1 MGALQGRGA
10 DSPNR
15 SGVIAQRSLK
25 TAVVNLVTGGNLLMG
40 VTSIILASFGHGRC
54 AVFCLI
60 AGMILD
66 AFDGLLAR
74 RWQVFSKIGA
84 ELDSLADLTS
94 FVVANSVLLF
104 FWFHGRIDLP
114 YQIIA
119 GAIFTLCGAFR
130 LARFNVE
137 PTSGGLFQGMP
148 TTGVALLIA
157 AIYLTHPN
165 LEPAQGLAWQALL
178 GLLMVS
184 SYPYPKFGTLR
195 RVPTI
200 YLAALGF
207 YAVWNLPMATAMGCL
222 AYVASGPLLALR
234 QGSSTPGV

>member
-1 MGALQGRGA
+1 
-10 DSPNR
+10 
-15 SGVIAQRSLK
+15 
-25 TAVVNLVTGGNLLMG
+25 MG
-40 VTSIILASFGHGRC
+40 VTSIVLSAAGHGNW

-60 AGMILD
+60 FGMILD

-74 RWQVFSKIGA
+74 HWQVFSKIGA

-94 FVVANSVLLF
+94 FVVANTLLIY
-104 FWFHGRIDLP
+104 FWFQGQIALP
-114 YQIIA
+114 WQLLA
-119 GAIFTLCGAFR
+119 GAVFTLCGAFR

-165 LEPAQGLAWQALL
+165 LDPAYGLGWQTVL

-184 SYPYPKFGTLR
+184 DFSYPKAGMLKKAPIPVL
-195 RVPTI
+195 VAPLL
-200 YLAALGF
+200 LAF
-207 YAVWNLPMATAMGCL
+207 WNLPLAVAVGCGS
-222 AYVASGPLLALR
+222 YVASGPLLTLLR
-234 QGSSTPGV
+234 RFRPNA

>member
-1 MGALQGRGA
+1 M
-10 DSPNR
+10 
-15 SGVIAQRSLK
+15 IAQRSLK
-25 TAVVNLVTGGNLLMG
+25 TAIVNLVTGGNLLMG
-40 VTSIILASFGHGRC
+40 VTSIILSSTGHGRC

-94 FVVANSVLLF
+94 FVVANTVLLF
-104 FWFHGRIDLP
+104 FWFHGRVDLP
-114 YQIIA
+114 YQMFA
-119 GAIFTLCGAFR
+119 AAIFTLCGAFR

-157 AIYLTHPN
+157 AVYLTHPN
-165 LEPAQGLAWQALL
+165 LDPAWGLAWQGVL

-184 SYPYPKFGTLR
+184 NYPYPKAGTLR
-195 RVPTI
+195 RVPTP
-200 YLAALGF
+200 YFFLLGLYGFWSLPSAVAL
-207 YAVWNLPMATAMGCL
+207 GCL
-222 AYVASGPLLALR
+222 AYVASGPVLALR
-234 QGSSTPGV
+234 QGSATPGV

>member
-1 MGALQGRGA
+1 
-10 DSPNR
+10 
-15 SGVIAQRSLK
+15 VIAQRSLK
-25 TAVVNLVTGGNLLMG
+25 TAIVNLVTGGNLLMG
-40 VTSIILASFGHGRC
+40 VTSIILASFGYGRC
-54 AVFCLI
+54 AVLCLV

-94 FVVANSVLLF
+94 FVVANAILLF
-104 FWFHGRIDLP
+104 FWFHGRVDLP
-114 YQIIA
+114 YQILA

-165 LEPAQGLAWQALL
+165 LDPGYGLFWQGTL

-195 RVPTI
+195 RVPSPLLLS
-200 YLAALGF
+200 LALYGL
-207 YAVWNLPMATAMGCL
+207 WDLPMATAIGCF

-234 QGSSTPGV
+234 QGKQTPGV

>member
-1 MGALQGRGA
+1 
-10 DSPNR
+10 
-15 SGVIAQRSLK
+15 
-25 TAVVNLVTGGNLLMG
+25 MG
-40 VTSIILASFGHGRC
+40 VTSIILSSTGHGRL
-54 AVFCLI
+54 AVLCLVT
-60 AGMILD
+60 GMILD

-94 FVVANSVLLF
+94 FVVANTVLLF
-104 FWFHGRIDLP
+104 FWFYGRVELP
-114 YQIIA
+114 YQILA
-119 GAIFTLCGAFR
+119 ASIFTLCGAFR

-165 LEPAQGLAWQALL
+165 LQPAYGLAWQGLL

-184 SYPYPKFGTLR
+184 SYPYPKAGTLK
-195 RVPTI
+195 RVPSP
-200 YLAALGF
+200 YFLALALYGF
-207 YAVWNLPMATAMGCL
+207 WNLPMATAIGCL

-234 QGSSTPGV
+234 QGMATPGV

>member
-1 MGALQGRGA
+1 
-10 DSPNR
+10 
-15 SGVIAQRSLK
+15 
-25 TAVVNLVTGGNLLMG
+25 MG
-40 VTSIILASFGHGRC
+40 VTSIILSSAGHGNW

-60 AGMILD
+60 SGMILD

-94 FVVANSVLLF
+94 FVVANALLIY
-104 FWFHGRIDLP
+104 FWFQGQVALP
-114 YQIIA
+114 YQILA

-165 LEPAQGLAWQALL
+165 LDPAYGLGWQAVL

-184 SYPYPKFGTLR
+184 EFPYPKAGMLKKA
-195 RVPTI
+195 PLPI
-200 YLAALGF
+200 LLAPIVLAF
-207 YAVWNLPMATAMGCL
+207 WNLPLAAAVGCG
-222 AYVASGPLLALR
+222 AYVVSGPILGLVQRFKGGQA
-234 QGSSTPGV
+234 

>member
-1 MGALQGRGA
+1 
-10 DSPNR
+10 
-15 SGVIAQRSLK
+15 
-25 TAVVNLVTGGNLLMG
+25 MG
-40 VTSIILASFGHGRC
+40 VTSIVLSSAGHGNW

-60 AGMILD
+60 FGMILD

-94 FVVANSVLLF
+94 FVVANALLVY
-104 FWFHGRIDLP
+104 FWFQGQVALP
-114 YQIIA
+114 WQILA

-137 PTSGGLFQGMP
+137 PTSGGLFQGIP

-165 LEPAQGLAWQALL
+165 LDPVYGLGWQAVL

-184 SYPYPKFGTLR
+184 DFPYPKAGMLKKAPLPVLAAPLLLAFWNL
-195 RVPTI
+195 P
-200 YLAALGF
+200 LAAALGCG
-207 YAVWNLPMATAMGCL
+207 T
-222 AYVASGPLLALR
+222 YVASGPLLSVIRRAR
-234 QGSSTPGV
+234 PG

>member
-1 MGALQGRGA
+1 
-10 DSPNR
+10 
-15 SGVIAQRSLK
+15 
-25 TAVVNLVTGGNLLMG
+25 MG
-40 VTSIILASFGHGRC
+40 VTSIVLSAAGHGNW

-60 AGMILD
+60 SGMILD

-94 FVVANSVLLF
+94 FVVANALLIY
-104 FWFHGRIDLP
+104 FWFQGQVALP
-114 YQIIA
+114 WQILA
-119 GAIFTLCGAFR
+119 GAVFTLCGAFR

-157 AIYLTHPN
+157 AIYLTHPY
-165 LEPAQGLAWQALL
+165 LDPIYGLGWQAVL

-184 SYPYPKFGTLR
+184 DFPYPKAGMLKKAPLP
-195 RVPTI
+195 V
-200 YLAALGF
+200 LALPLLL
-207 YAVWNLPMATAMGCL
+207 AVWNLPLATAVGCGI
-222 AYVASGPLLALR
+222 YVASGPLLCLLR
-234 QGSSTPGV
+234 RVRSR

>member
-1 MGALQGRGA
+1 
-10 DSPNR
+10 
-15 SGVIAQRSLK
+15 
-25 TAVVNLVTGGNLLMG
+25 MG
-40 VTSIILASFGHGRC
+40 VASIILSSTGHGRY

-94 FVVANSVLLF
+94 FVVANTVLLF
-104 FWFHGRIDLP
+104 FWFHGRVDLP
-114 YQIIA
+114 YQMLA
-119 GAIFTLCGAFR
+119 AAIFTLCGAFR

-165 LEPAQGLAWQALL
+165 LDPVWGLAWQGVL

-184 SYPYPKFGTLR
+184 SYPYPKAGTLR
-195 RVPTI
+195 RVPTP
-200 YLAALGF
+200 YFLLLGLYGLWNFPSAAAL
-207 YAVWNLPMATAMGCL
+207 GCL
-222 AYVASGPLLALR
+222 AYVASGPILALR
-234 QGSSTPGV
+234 QGSATPGV

>member
-1 MGALQGRGA
+1 
-10 DSPNR
+10 
-15 SGVIAQRSLK
+15 
-25 TAVVNLVTGGNLLMG
+25 MG
-40 VTSIILASFGHGRC
+40 VTSIVLSSMGHGRC
-54 AVFCLI
+54 AVYCLV

-94 FVVANSVLLF
+94 FVVANTILLF
-104 FWFHGRIDLP
+104 FWFHGQVALP
-114 YQIIA
+114 YQLMA
-119 GAIFTLCGAFR
+119 GAVFTLSGAFR

-165 LEPAQGLAWQALL
+165 LDPAYGLLWQTTL

-184 SYPYPKFGTLR
+184 SYPYPKFGQLR
-195 RVPTI
+195 RVPVPV
-200 YLAALGF
+200 LVGLGL
-207 YAVWNLPMATAMGCL
+207 YAFWNLPMATALGCG
-222 AYVASGPLLALR
+222 AYVISGPILALR
-234 QGSSTPGV
+234 GRQPTTLND

>member
-1 MGALQGRGA
+1 
-10 DSPNR
+10 
-15 SGVIAQRSLK
+15 
-25 TAVVNLVTGGNLLMG
+25 MG
-40 VTSIILASFGHGRC
+40 VTSIILASTGHGTW
-54 AVFCLI
+54 AVLCLI

-94 FVVANSVLLF
+94 FVVANTVLLF
-104 FWFHGRIDLP
+104 FLYYGRVELP
-114 YQIIA
+114 YQILA

-157 AIYLTHPN
+157 AIYLTNPQ
-165 LEPAQGLAWQALL
+165 LDPVYGLTWQALL

-184 SYPYPKFGTLR
+184 SYPYPKAGQLR
-195 RVPTI
+195 RIPLKYLVLLLALALWSLPT
-200 YLAALGF
+200 ATALGC
-207 YAVWNLPMATAMGCL
+207 A
-222 AYVASGPLLALR
+222 AYVASGPLLAVR
-234 QGSSTPGV
+234 QGTSTPGV